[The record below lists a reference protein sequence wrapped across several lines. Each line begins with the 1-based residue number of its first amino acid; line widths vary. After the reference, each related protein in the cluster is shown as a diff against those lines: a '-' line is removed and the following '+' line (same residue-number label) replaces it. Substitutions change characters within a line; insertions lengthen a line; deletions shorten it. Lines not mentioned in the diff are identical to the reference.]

1 MMESLLLLKDLLET
15 LKNENYTY
23 YDFKIQKRV
32 Y

>member
-23 YDFKIQKRV
+23 YDFNIQKRV